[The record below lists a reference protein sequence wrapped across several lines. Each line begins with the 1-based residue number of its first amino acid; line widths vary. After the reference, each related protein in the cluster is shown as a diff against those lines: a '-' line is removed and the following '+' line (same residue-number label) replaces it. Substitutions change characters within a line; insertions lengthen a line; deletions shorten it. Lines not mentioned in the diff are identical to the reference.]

1 MIMVLKTRQYQEFK
15 KQTFL
20 NILGYYEH

>member
-1 MIMVLKTRQYQEFK
+1 MVLKTRQYQEFK